1 MAKLAAEVYG
11 EALFDLAV
19 EQNCM
24 DAWAE
29 QIKAT
34 ELAFAEN
41 PEFLELLT
49 HPKITK
55 EEKLA
60 VVEAVFKERVDDAVT
75 GLLTVI
81 VEKGRCA
88 EIPAVFTNFLEK
100 VREYRKIGV
109 ASVVS
114 ATELTQEQ
122 KKRIEDKLLAQT
134 KYESFEMQYSTDAS
148 LIGGMVIR
156 IGDRVVDASIKSKIE
171 RMAASLSKLQL
182 SV

>member
-19 EQNCM
+19 ESGGI
-24 DAWAE
+24 DALAD
-29 QIKAT
+29 QIKAA
-34 ELAFAEN
+34 ELAFSEN

-55 EEKLA
+55 EEKLS
-60 VVEAVFKERVDDAVT
+60 VVEAVFKGRMDDAVT

-81 VEKGRCA
+81 VEKGRCS
-88 EIPAVFTNFLEK
+88 EIPAVFADFLDK

-114 ATELTQEQ
+114 ATELSEAQ
-122 KKRIEDKLLAQT
+122 KKRIEAKLLSQT
-134 KYESFEMQYSTDAS
+134 KYESFEMRYTVDAS

-156 IGDRVVDASIKSKIE
+156 IGDRVVDASIKSKLA
-171 RMAASLSKLQL
+171 RMAGNLSQIQL
-182 SV
+182 S

>member
-19 EQNCM
+19 ESGSI
-24 DAWAE
+24 DALAD
-29 QIKAT
+29 QIKAA
-34 ELAFAEN
+34 ELAFSEN

-55 EEKLA
+55 EEKLS
-60 VVEAVFKERVDDAVT
+60 VVEAVFKGRMDDAVT

-81 VEKGRCA
+81 VEKGRCS
-88 EIPAVFTNFLEK
+88 EIPAVFALFLEK

-114 ATELTQEQ
+114 ATELTAEQ
-122 KKRIEDKLLAQT
+122 KKRIEEKLLSQT
-134 KYESFEMQYSTDAS
+134 KYESFEMKYDTDAS

-171 RMAASLSKLQL
+171 RMAASLSKIQL

>member
-19 EQNCM
+19 ESNSI

-29 QIKAT
+29 QIKT
-34 ELAFAEN
+34 TRLAFSEN

-55 EEKLA
+55 EEKLS
-60 VVEAVFKERVDDAVT
+60 VVEAVFKGRVDDAVT

-81 VEKGRCA
+81 VEKSRCS
-88 EIPAVFTNFLEK
+88 EIPAIFENFLEK

-109 ASVVS
+109 AKVVS
-114 ATELTQEQ
+114 ATELSAEQ
-122 KKRIEDKLLAQT
+122 KKRIEEKLLSQT
-134 KYESFEMQYSTDAS
+134 AYESFDMQYSTDPA

>member
-19 EQNCM
+19 ESGSI
-24 DAWAE
+24 DTLAE
-29 QIKAT
+29 QIKTA
-34 ELAFAEN
+34 ELAFSEN

-55 EEKLA
+55 EEKLS
-60 VVEAVFKERVDDAVT
+60 VVEAVFKGRVDDAVT

-88 EIPAVFTNFLEK
+88 EIPAVFANFLEK

-109 ASVVS
+109 ASVAS
-114 ATELTQEQ
+114 ATELSAEQ
-122 KKRIEDKLLAQT
+122 KKRIEEKLLSQT
-134 KYESFEMQYSTDAS
+134 KYESFEMQYTVDKT

-171 RMAASLSKLQL
+171 RMAASLAKLQL